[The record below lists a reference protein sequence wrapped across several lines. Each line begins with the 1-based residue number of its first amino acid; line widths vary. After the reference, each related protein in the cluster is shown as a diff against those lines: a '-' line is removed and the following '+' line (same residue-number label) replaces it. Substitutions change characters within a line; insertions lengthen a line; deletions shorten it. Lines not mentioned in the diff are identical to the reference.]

1 MGIFPSAVMSSA
13 LCENL
18 LVTCEV
24 SGGSI
29 SVCIHGSVYCLV
41 AIVTVQG
48 CHLPRDFLHV
58 QFTGMALNRVG
69 TCRAP
74 DISAGFEVVGSSES
88 DTEVVLDLCSVHDSP
103 QFSAAST
110 VSSPMFDTPE
120 FATASPESCP
130 LIDTPVFSTSS
141 PESCPSYV
149 VSEVQT
155 TPSQQV
161 FTTDVLESS
170 SSVASSRESRSRSP
184 ATTISYEDHIPPVGK
199 RSARF

>member
-1 MGIFPSAVMSSA
+1 MS
-13 LCENL
+13 E
-18 LVTCEV
+18 
-24 SGGSI
+24 GSKT
-29 SVCIHGSVYCLV
+29 VCIHGSVNCLV

-58 QFTGMALNRVG
+58 QFTGMALNSAG
-69 TCRAP
+69 TRRAP
-74 DISAGFEVVGSSES
+74 GISAGFEVVGSSES

-141 PESCPSYV
+141 P
-149 VSEVQT
+149 
-155 TPSQQV
+155 
-161 FTTDVLESS
+161 
-170 SSVASSRESRSRSP
+170 
-184 ATTISYEDHIPPVGK
+184 
-199 RSARF
+199 